1 MAGIKAE
8 AGLND
13 RVGKDATLN
22 AAHVDDLP
30 VAFDGKT
37 IDGKKI
43 EVCADINHLSDL
55 NLDNIDELNRQVTRK
70 LDTWMLPQVWI
81 LYLFNYLNRT
91 NIAQARLNTFDEDLN
106 LKDGDYQVRIRA
118 ATTLRER
125 SQSANSLG

>member
-8 AGLND
+8 PGLND
-13 RVGKDATLN
+13 GAEKSASLN

-30 VAFDGKT
+30 VVIDGKT
-37 IDGKKI
+37 LDGKKI
-43 EVCADINHLSDL
+43 EVCADINHLNDL

-106 LKDGDYQVRIRA
+106 LKDGDYQVRPDA
-118 ATTLRER
+118 AFTLQE
-125 SQSANSLG
+125 